1 MDRNDPSPIDYVY
14 DPDRVDALERLE
26 IVDTDREDTF
36 DDLCRLAAKIFGVE
50 LAQIHLL
57 DDEREWV
64 KAASCGTRPRAQPA
78 YQSVCAHTIQHD
90 GILVIP
96 DLSQHGRFCERDFV
110 GGPSGLR
117 FYAGAPLRTNRGH
130 SVGTFCLLDRAPRAQ
145 LSDRELDLLGEFA
158 SATAHAIE
166 LRRAHERAEH
176 NLHQVVTQ
184 DALTDVMTRTGLLL
198 ALQRRSR
205 DGEQAQPP
213 LSVIELRLQR
223 IDAVKWAYG
232 AARSNRVLI
241 EAARRLR
248 ALASHTEMVARIDD
262 MTFAVVRTT
271 AQDGDPPTQAAVEQR
286 ARAVLERLR
295 EPFLAGDT
303 SFHVEPVA
311 GIGQL
316 PLHASDPYT
325 LLDVAHEAALRAESS
340 TRDRLCW
347 SDASKAVSQREKL
360 SLEARVR
367 AAIANDGFSIALQ
380 PIVDLQSA
388 NRCVGAEVLVRW
400 PDSGDPPIGPAT
412 FIPLIE
418 ELDLVGDLGRSV
430 FVQACDS
437 LLHLQRAH
445 RSDFWLAV
453 NLSPLQL
460 QDERLPHALAAIA
473 RDKGVAPESIK
484 LEVTES
490 ALVGDFD
497 RAARVL
503 HELTDAGFA
512 LSLDDFGTG
521 YSSLSRLI
529 HLPFSTLKVD
539 RSFVWDSPQGPGAAV
554 VMSLAGLASSLGMST
569 VSEGVEDE
577 VRESFL
583 LRQGYTYGQGFRYA
597 KPQPHRAFCG
607 WLAAQERGAAPKG
620 C

>member
-26 IVDTDREDTF
+26 IVDTDREETF
-36 DDLCRLAAKIFGVE
+36 DDLSRLAAKISGVE

-57 DDEREWV
+57 DDQREWV
-64 KAASCGTRPRAQPA
+64 KAASCGTRPKAQPA
-78 YQSVCAHTIQHD
+78 HQSVCAHTIQRGD
-90 GILVIP
+90 ILVIP
-96 DLSQHGRFCERDFV
+96 DLSQDERFHTRDFV
-110 GGPSGLR
+110 TGPGGLR
-117 FYAGAPLRTNRGH
+117 FYAGAPLRTCNGH
-130 SVGTFCLLDRAPRAQ
+130 SVGTFCLLDREPRPE
-145 LSDRELDLLGEFA
+145 LSDRELDLLREFA
-158 SATAHAIE
+158 SAAAHVIE
-166 LRRAHERAEH
+166 LRQAHQRAER

-198 ALQRRSR
+198 ALQRRGG
-205 DGEQAQPP
+205 DGEEPQSP
-213 LSVIELRLQR
+213 LTIIELRLQR

-232 AARSNRVLI
+232 TARSNRVLI

-248 ALASHTEMVARIDD
+248 ALASHNEMVARIDD
-262 MTFAVVRTT
+262 MTFVVVRTT
-271 AQDGDPPTQAAVEQR
+271 PQDGDPPSQVAIEQR
-286 ARAVLERLR
+286 ARAILERLR

-303 SFHVEPVA
+303 SFYVEPVA

-316 PLHASDPYT
+316 PRHASDPYT

-340 TRDRLCW
+340 TGDRLCW

-367 AAIANDGFSIALQ
+367 EAIANDGFSIALQ
-380 PIVDLQSA
+380 PIVELQSA
-388 NRCVGAEVLVRW
+388 NRCAGAELLVRW

-418 ELDLVGDLGRSV
+418 ELDLIGDLGRSV
-430 FVQACDS
+430 FVQACES
-437 LLHLQRAH
+437 LARLQREH

-460 QDERLPHALAAIA
+460 QDATLPRTLAAIA

-490 ALVGDFD
+490 ALVDDFD

-503 HELTDAGFA
+503 HELTDVGFA

-521 YSSLSRLI
+521 HSSLSRLI
-529 HLPFSTLKVD
+529 HLPFSTIKVD
-539 RSFVWDSPQGPGAAV
+539 RSFVWDSPDGPGAAV
-554 VMSLAGLASSLGMST
+554 VVSLVGLASSLRMAT
-569 VSEGVEDE
+569 VAEGVEDE
-577 VRESFL
+577 AHESFL
-583 LRQGYTYGQGFRYA
+583 CAQGYTYGQGFRYA
-597 KPQPHRAFCG
+597 RPQPHASFCH
-607 WLAAQERGAAPKG
+607 WLVGQEAGG
-620 C
+620 MTH